1 VKLLELSKEEF
12 SEFQD
17 FIYKKSGIRVSD
29 RKRTLLS
36 NRIRS
41 RLKAGGFKDYKSYFD
56 YLTSAKGRDELEGF
70 FDVVTT
76 HESFF
81 FRTENHF
88 EWFRDDFIT
97 DMINRA
103 KGGEHSKQI
112 RIWSAACST
121 GEEPYSIAMCLA
133 ENKFRL
139 RNWELRILGTDIS
152 EQALN
157 SARAGVFKPRS
168 VESLQE
174 KQMKRYFSSVNEGEK
189 WKLKPSL
196 VDMVDFNR
204 HNLIEPLTESDFDC
218 IFIRNVLIYFDAPS
232 KKKVVQNLVEALAEG
247 GYLVVG
253 PSEGIYTMLGD
264 LKKHSTFLYQKC

>member
-1 VKLLELSKEEF
+1 MKLLEMSKEEF

-56 YLTSAKGRDELEGF
+56 HLTSVKGRAELEGF

-88 EWFRDDFIT
+88 EWFSNDFIT
-97 DMINRA
+97 EMINRT

-139 RNWELRILGTDIS
+139 RNWDLKIRFIAKLLILETPYKLLELW
-152 EQALN
+152 Q
-157 SARAGVFKPRS
+157 
-168 VESLQE
+168 
-174 KQMKRYFSSVNEGEK
+174 
-189 WKLKPSL
+189 
-196 VDMVDFNR
+196 
-204 HNLIEPLTESDFDC
+204 
-218 IFIRNVLIYFDAPS
+218 IFIINP
-232 KKKVVQNLVEALAEG
+232 
-247 GYLVVG
+247 
-253 PSEGIYTMLGD
+253 
-264 LKKHSTFLYQKC
+264 